1 MFGMSWVSWL
11 LRHAV
16 DDFLAHQH
24 NILVGPANTEVMTTR
39 GLRVLPSRMDMRR
52 VEAELAADDQLADVY
67 GTMARGLVAKR
78 HTRLFYLTSAY
89 PSQSIK
95 RMLGLEHAQA
105 TRKQFLVDDVAR
117 VHHSVPCAER
127 VFDGIVVSKPHSY
140 HAVLTAPI
148 WAREP

>member
-24 NILVGPANTEVMTTR
+24 NILIGLTNLEVNIRR
-39 GLRVLPSRMDMRR
+39 GFLVLPSRADMTNLQ
-52 VEAELAADDQLADVY
+52 AEFAAEYQFADMY
-67 GTMARGLVAKR
+67 DTMARGLVAKR

-105 TRKQFLVDDVAR
+105 TRKQFLVEMTLHEYIIAYLVQSEYLMALLFR
-117 VHHSVPCAER
+117 SPIPTTPC
-127 VFDGIVVSKPHSY
+127 
-140 HAVLTAPI
+140 
-148 WAREP
+148 